1 MKPIYA
7 ILLFG
12 VLMSSGLAAQ
22 EKGKSEEKAETKE
35 SESKRD
41 RELIPVRVQV
51 VISEYDGEKKISSLP
66 YALLLNAPYS
76 GRGER
81 PSSIRMGLKVP
92 IAVSANNI
100 QYQDLGTNLDG
111 WASRS
116 EDGRFVLQ
124 LNVER
129 SSTYAS
135 SATNGQ
141 SVPTRDGNQPVIQS
155 FRTHLELLIRDGQ
168 TIQSTVATDPISG
181 RVSKVDVTLNLAK

>member
-1 MKPIYA
+1 MNRICTA
-7 ILLFG
+7 LLFC
-12 VLMSSGLAAQ
+12 VLIGSNLTAQ
-22 EKGKSEEKAETKE
+22 EKTKTEEKAEAKE
-35 SESKRD
+35 TEAK
-41 RELIPVRVQV
+41 RELIPVRLQV

-66 YALLLNAPYS
+66 YALLLNAQYP
-76 GRGER
+76 GRER

-111 WASRS
+111 SATRS
-116 EDGRFVLQ
+116 DDGRFVLQ
-124 LNVER
+124 VNIER

-135 SATNGQ
+135 SAANAQTA
-141 SVPTRDGNQPVIQS
+141 STRDANQPVIQS

-181 RVSKVDVTLNLAK
+181 RVSKVDVTLSLAK